1 MTEVTETVVVETL
14 PEDMRAT
21 LIDLCEQRALT
32 YGLLSRLYRVEVD
45 EAFYTDLCQ
54 TSFPA
59 KTGNDLIDKGYRNIA
74 LYCAGHGNDALL
86 DLAKDFVKVFIGHGN
101 NAYSAAYPF
110 ESVYTSEKRLM
121 MQEARDELL
130 GTYAQ
135 AGLVLGDTW
144 HDPEDHIALLL
155 EYMGIMSTRT
165 KEALEVGEDD
175 TALSLLADQR
185 AFLQRHIIGWVPM
198 LAADMERF
206 AQTDFYRGLAQLTL
220 GYVQED
226 KAFLTS
232 IIAEEYVEK

>member
-1 MTEVTETVVVETL
+1 MTGVTETAGVETL
-14 PEDMRAT
+14 PEDMRVT
-21 LIDLCEQRALT
+21 LIDLCNQRALT
-32 YGLLSRLYRVEVD
+32 YGLLARLYRVEVD
-45 EAFYTDLCQ
+45 EAFYADLCQ
-54 TSFPA
+54 MSFPA
-59 KTGNDLIDKGYRNIA
+59 KTDNDLIYKGYRNIA

-135 AGLVLGDTW
+135 AGLTPGDSW

-155 EYMGIMSTRT
+155 EYMSIMSART
-165 KEALEVGEDD
+165 KEALEAGEDD
-175 TALSLLADQR
+175 SALNLLADQR
-185 AFLQRHIIGWVPM
+185 AFLQRHLIGWVPM
-198 LAADMERF
+198 LTADMERF
-206 AQTDFYRGLAQLTL
+206 AQTDFYKGLAELTL

-226 KAFLTS
+226 KVFLTS
-232 IIAEEYVEK
+232 IIAEEA

>member
-1 MTEVTETVVVETL
+1 MSEVQETVVAGTL

-21 LIDLCEQRALT
+21 LIDLCEQRAIT
-32 YGLLSRLYRVEVD
+32 YDLLSRLFRVEVD
-45 EAFYTDLCQ
+45 EEFYANLCK

-59 KTGNDLIDKGYRNIA
+59 KTGNAMIDKGYRNIA

-130 GTYAQ
+130 GTYAR
-135 AGLVLGDTW
+135 AGLAIGDTW

-155 EYMGIMSTRT
+155 EYMHVMSART
-165 KEALEVGEDD
+165 KEALEAGDDD
-175 TALSLLADQR
+175 TALALLAEQQ
-185 AFLQRHIIGWVPM
+185 AFLQRHIVGWVPM

-206 AQTDFYRGLAQLTL
+206 AQTDFYKGLAQLTL

-226 KAFLTS
+226 KAFLAS
-232 IIAEEYVEK
+232 IIAEED

>member
-1 MTEVTETVVVETL
+1 MAEATETVVTEAL
-14 PEDMRAT
+14 PEEMRTA

-45 EAFYTDLCQ
+45 EAFYADLCQ
-54 TSFPA
+54 ASFPA
-59 KTGNDLIDKGYRNIA
+59 KTGNDLIDRGYRNIA
-74 LYCAGHGNDALL
+74 LYCAGHGKDALL

-135 AGLVLGDTW
+135 AGLALGADW
-144 HDPEDHIALLL
+144 HDPEDHVALLL

-165 KEALEVGEDD
+165 QEALAAGKDD
-175 TALSLLADQR
+175 EALGLLADQR
-185 AFLQRHIIGWVPM
+185 AFLQRHLAGWVPM

-226 KAFLTS
+226 KSFLTS
-232 IIAEEYVEK
+232 VIAEED